1 MSIYAGIFSAT
12 KNPAELN
19 MKSLASHILRRQPNG
34 GAPLY
39 AMTAMTGDTK
49 AKATTHGYFTKTMVF
64 SRVALTAAAL
74 AGDASITVASTAG
87 IVVGHVLH
95 NAVTGE
101 NVRVTGVTSATV
113 LAITRGFGR
122 IAAAAIADDQVLVVI
137 GNAMEEGSARPT
149 PRSIQ
154 TVYASNFTQIF
165 RNAWA
170 LTDTARASYAELGY
184 SNIQENQRDCMT
196 FHSTDI
202 ESALWF
208 GQPKMDTTGATPIHA
223 TQGIIDAIR
232 QYAPLNVHAATGPVS
247 YDDLVDWLEPAFTYS
262 TDLGDQKT
270 RVAFCDATAM
280 KTLMK
285 VGKEY
290 ADVVTMTQGETMFG
304 MVFTEF
310 KFYKGRVMLIEHPL
324 FNGLQAINGLMV
336 VVDVPAVK
344 LAYMDGRNAA
354 PENFVLGGTL
364 ANNAGTALAGVDAR
378 GGSLTSE
385 LAVELLNPQGC
396 AVITGLTSAA
406 NRIVYTQEVP

>member
-1 MSIYAGIFSAT
+1 M
-12 KNPAELN
+12 
-19 MKSLASHILRRQPNG
+19 
-34 GAPLY
+34 
-39 AMTAMTGDTK
+39 
-49 AKATTHGYFTKTMVF
+49 
-64 SRVALTAAAL
+64 
-74 AGDASITVASTAG
+74 
-87 IVVGHVLH
+87 
-95 NAVTGE
+95 
-101 NVRVTGVTSATV
+101 
-113 LAITRGFGR
+113 
-122 IAAAAIADDQVLVVI
+122 
-137 GNAMEEGSARPT
+137 
-149 PRSIQ
+149 
-154 TVYASNFTQIF
+154 
-165 RNAWA
+165 
-170 LTDTARASYAELGY
+170 
-184 SNIQENQRDCMT
+184 
-196 FHSTDI
+196 
-202 ESALWF
+202 
-208 GQPKMDTTGATPIHA
+208 
-223 TQGIIDAIR
+223 
-232 QYAPLNVHAATGPVS
+232 NVHAATGPVS